1 MLSYDVDECK
11 PLVGGDVP
19 ALMATNPGL
28 QRILCGAIGFPLS
41 IFLVT
46 TLGVVVQVDVMR
58 TRVESAP
65 GFSARN

>member
-46 TLGVVVQVDVMR
+46 TLGALAFTGVIVAVGC
-58 TRVESAP
+58 AWL
-65 GFSARN
+65 GGAG